1 MPGRSSKSF
10 MAAKAQHDYA
20 VYLFQQGFY
29 GDSASQLDDLLQREE
44 TAELWSDWGTAQFGL
59 GRLDEAEKGFRR
71 ALELDPGL
79 SEAALN
85 FATMLFSQ
93 QRCAEAVELFQ
104 RALPKL
110 EPKDQA
116 IVSEFIERCR
126 ERLGTAPQPTPKQRR
141 RKKSRRAKAKR

>member
-1 MPGRSSKSF
+1 

-29 GDSASQLDDLLQREE
+29 ADSASQLDDLLHREE
-44 TAELWSDWGTAQFGL
+44 TAELWSDWATAQFGL

-71 ALELDPGL
+71 ALELDPGM

-85 FATMLFSQ
+85 FAAMLFSQ
-93 QRCAEAVELFQ
+93 QRCAEAVGLFE

-110 EPKDQA
+110 EPKERG

-126 ERLGTAPQPTPKQRR
+126 GQLGTTATSTPTQRR